1 MAEVL
6 LIKDKPETIFEPRDF
21 EYLLDKYLGY
31 EASRYFRNLV
41 EELQAAADETEAKV
55 NTDLDSYESSLDS
68 NRAAFQDIQE
78 EVFGILKYCHELSNY
93 PTKYKAVQPVM
104 DRLKEIKK
112 IVNNQI

>member
-31 EASRYFRNLV
+31 DASKYFRNLV
-41 EELQAAADETEAKV
+41 EELQEAADLTEAKV
-55 NTDLDSYESSLDS
+55 NSDLDSYESSLES
-68 NRAAFQDIQE
+68 NTAAFQEIQE

-93 PTKYKAVQPVM
+93 PTKFKAVQPIM
-104 DRLKEIKK
+104 DRLKEVKK
-112 IVNNQI
+112 IINNQI